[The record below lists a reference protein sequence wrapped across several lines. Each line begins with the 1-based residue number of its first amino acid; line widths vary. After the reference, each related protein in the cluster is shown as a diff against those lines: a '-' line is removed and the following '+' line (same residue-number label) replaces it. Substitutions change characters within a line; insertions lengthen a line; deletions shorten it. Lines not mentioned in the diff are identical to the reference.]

1 MMGFLDVLNWRDL
14 ASASSPSQKPLYGLD
29 LNPINRI
36 IPGCIFGAK
45 WVTIKIF
52 VEELPASDI
61 TQLSAVLAVRC
72 LSRFAEG
79 STHCEYR

>member
-1 MMGFLDVLNWRDL
+1 MGFLDVLNWRAL
-14 ASASSPSQKPLYGLD
+14 ALVFSSSQKPLCGLD

-36 IPGCIFGAK
+36 LPGCIFEAK

-52 VEELPASDI
+52 AEELPARDI
-61 TQLSAVLAVRC
+61 TQLGAVLAVRC